1 MLRAVVASARI
12 EVIVPTAGMDSV
24 ALRRIRRICLDP
36 AASEERQREQGQRE
50 AEREKKPQVRK
61 RLAAAP
67 P

>member
-12 EVIVPTAGMDSV
+12 QVIVATAWMNTI
-24 ALRRIRRICLDP
+24 AMRRIRRICLDP
-36 AASEERQREQGQRE
+36 AAPEDGQGEQNCSQ
-50 AEREKKPQVRK
+50 ATSEKKPQVRK